1 MIKEKHYEEKIDT
14 KKLNKQKAII
24 IKKDLLTKK
33 VDKYL
38 EDKKT
43 GRMIHKYTLPCDKK
57 DIYKQGT
64 YVNLVEFTTTI
75 LTYLYEKYGIPESLT
90 FITKDNE
97 ELSPLETM
105 EKTCTFCLENGLM
118 SIGDEY
124 LDLVMAKDKI
134 EEYFK
139 NLKAKVLVKKILVV
153 DGIGQKK

>member
-75 LTYLYEKYGIPESLT
+75 LTDLYEKYGIPESLT

-105 EKTCTFCLENGLM
+105 EKACTFCLENGLM

-134 EEYFK
+134 EKYFK